1 MIFVT
6 FKGIRTNKRTLA
18 TNNTDTV
25 KKNKNFAC
33 DLTFINMKKLQIFV
47 ALAAMMISAETFA
60 GGLMTNTNQSASFL
74 RSVARGTS
82 LDPDAVYFNPA
93 GVVFM
98 ENGFHLGISDQI
110 AYQTRT
116 INSTFPAFAMGA
128 NNNGA
133 TSKDYVGKAFSAVI
147 PNLHFAWKHNRFAV
161 MAGIGVNG
169 GGGSLEFENGLGSFE
184 RQFAVLPGAIT
195 QFGSSMGVTANQYA
209 MDMYLK
215 GSSMTLAFNVG
226 AAYRIT
232 DWLSVAAMV
241 RFSTSSNGYEGY
253 MKNITVNPSGA
264 ALGLSGNMMPASKFF
279 NTVAEAFA
287 QTNPQMAQTAL
298 TYAAL
303 TSDHI
308 LDVKQKGFSVSPVLA
323 LAFHKDNWDAS
334 VKYEFKMGT
343 ELEIKSAEASAK
355 DAVINGIFPD
365 GAKVKSETPALLA
378 VAVSRQCGPVK
389 ITAEWHEFFD
399 KDAENSF
406 SSAVKGNTMEYLLG
420 AEWTV
425 SERWLVS
432 AGVQRTQL
440 NLNESAYSDMN
451 FSLPSWSFGVG
462 FAFKIND
469 LMRLNFGYMP
479 TVYGK
484 VTNKTAE
491 FTDVY
496 TRTSNAVGFGL
507 DFKF

>member
-1 MIFVT
+1 
-6 FKGIRTNKRTLA
+6 
-18 TNNTDTV
+18 
-25 KKNKNFAC
+25 
-33 DLTFINMKKLQIFV
+33 MKKLQIFV
-47 ALAAMMISAETFA
+47 ALAAMMISAEAFA
-60 GGLMTNTNQSASFL
+60 GGLVTNTNQSASFL

-93 GVVFM
+93 GVAFM

-116 INSTFPAFAMGA
+116 INSTFDAFAMGA
-128 NNNGA
+128 NNNESK
-133 TSKDYVGKAFSAVI
+133 SKDYVGKAFSAVI
-147 PNLHFAWKHNRFAV
+147 PNLHFAWKHNRFAI

-169 GGGSLEFENGLGSFE
+169 GGGSLEFKNGLGSFE

-195 QFGSSMGVTANQYA
+195 DFGRGLGISANQYS

-253 MKNITVNPSGA
+253 MKNISVNPTGA
-264 ALGLSGNMMPASKFF
+264 ALGLSGNMMLASTFF
-279 NTVAEAFA
+279 NTVAGAVTSLGLPAETAA
-287 QTNPQMAQTAL
+287 QIESTAR

-308 LDVKQKGFSVSPVLA
+308 LDVKQKGFSVSPVVA

-343 ELEIKSAEASAK
+343 ELEIKSAEVSAK
-355 DAVINGIFPD
+355 DAVINGIFPN
-365 GAKVKSETPALLA
+365 GTKVKSETPALLA

-399 KDAENSF
+399 KDAQNSF

-420 AEWTV
+420 AEWTI

-440 NLNESAYSDMN
+440 NLDESAYSDMN
-451 FSLPSWSFGVG
+451 FSLPSWSFGMG

-469 LMRLNFGYMP
+469 MMKLNFGYMP

-484 VTNKTAE
+484 VTNKTAD